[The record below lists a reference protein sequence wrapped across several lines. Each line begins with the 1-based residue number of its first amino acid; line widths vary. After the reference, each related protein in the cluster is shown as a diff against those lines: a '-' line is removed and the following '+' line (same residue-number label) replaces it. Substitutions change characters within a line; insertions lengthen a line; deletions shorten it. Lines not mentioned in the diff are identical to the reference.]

1 MPDDLDDRLIAILRR
16 NARMPL
22 AMLARELGVAR
33 TTAQARLERLERNG
47 TIAGYT
53 VQLGAGT
60 EASMIRATV
69 LVSADPHKMTG
80 VFTRMKTVPEIRSIH
95 STSGRFDYNLQ
106 VAARGTAALD
116 ACLDR
121 IAEIDGI
128 KSIESLIHLTTKLD
142 RGP

>member
-1 MPDDLDDRLIAILRR
+1 MPDDLDDRLVSILRR

-53 VQLGAGT
+53 VQLGEGA
-60 EASMIRATV
+60 EASLIRATV
-69 LVSADPHKMTG
+69 LVSADPHKTAGLMA
-80 VFTRMKTVPEIRSIH
+80 RLKAVPEVRAIH
-95 STSGRFDYNLQ
+95 TLSGRFDLNLQ

-121 IAEIDGI
+121 IGELEGI